1 MTAAASQEKDM
12 NLLALSGLI
21 WAVLLAIGFEMKG
34 GTLLVLAFLVFAGL
48 VEGAREVGG
57 LINVLL

>member
-1 MTAAASQEKDM
+1 M
-12 NLLALSGLI
+12 NLLAVTGLI
-21 WAVLLAIGFEMKG
+21 WAFLLAIGFEMKG
-34 GTLLVLAFLVFAGL
+34 GTLIILLFLVIAGL

>member
-1 MTAAASQEKDM
+1 M
-12 NLLALSGLI
+12 NLLALSGLF
-21 WAVLLAIGFEMKG
+21 WAFLLAICFEMKG

-57 LINVLL
+57 FINVLL